1 MLRLEASLLMVA
13 VATSAALAQGNVL
26 DERQKLMDQNQ
37 NGWRSLRPM
46 LQGQQPVDQAAV
58 RKVLE
63 TWSNN
68 AKRIPTLFP
77 DDTLGIK
84 DTDALPAIK
93 ERREDFNALAAKL
106 EADTRAAQTVSLTK
120 DNLRAEL
127 MKAGQACNDCHDR
140 FRKKK

>member
-13 VATSAALAQGNVL
+13 VAASAALAQGNVL
-26 DERQKLMDQNQ
+26 DERQKLMEQNQ

-46 LQGQQPVDQAAV
+46 LQGQAPVDQAAV
-58 RKVLE
+58 RKILE
-63 TWSNN
+63 TWGNN

-106 EADTRAAQTVSLTK
+106 EADARAAQTVSLDK

-140 FRKKK
+140 FRKKQ

>member
-1 MLRLEASLLMVA
+1 MPRLRTYLLLFA
-13 VATSAALAQGNVL
+13 AAAPAALAQGNVIA
-26 DERQKLMDQNQ
+26 ERQKLMDQNQ

-63 TWSNN
+63 TWSSN
-68 AKRIPTLFP
+68 AKRIPALFP
-77 DDTLGIK
+77 DETLGIK

-93 ERREDFNALAAKL
+93 DRRQDFNALAAKL
-106 EADTRAAQTVSLTK
+106 EADARAAQAVSLTT

-140 FRKKK
+140 FRRKK